1 MRFFFVCLSF
11 FYLLVGSLCF
21 KLLKLNTDKLQTCGA
36 ETKTKTLLNP
46 DAHQAVM
53 WASIWLLSLMIGGGF
68 LGWARRLGRGDPRK
82 QRHVSTA
89 RLRRPIRSLPNK
101 EDEPKKKLSRLHVNT
116 ENGVSEYLHIEA
128 PSAVTWNVRVRV
140 NGTWLL
146 VKKVSHEEKKSFKV
160 SKTLSDLF
168 FISDLCRPSFLLIFF
183 PSRLQISKQKIP
195 CL

>member
-1 MRFFFVCLSF
+1 MWCRDKDEDTLKPRCSPGSDVSLDLTPLANDWRRFSRLS
-11 FYLLVGSLCF
+11 
-21 KLLKLNTDKLQTCGA
+21 
-36 ETKTKTLLNP
+36 ETTWEGW
-46 DAHQAVM
+46 HQE
-53 WASIWLLSLMIGGGF
+53 
-68 LGWARRLGRGDPRK
+68 
-82 QRHVSTA
+82 TEA
-89 RLRRPIRSLPNK
+89 RLYRKATSANQKPTNQRRRA
-101 EDEPKKKLSRLHVNT
+101 KKKLSRLHVNT

-146 VKKVSHEEKKSFKV
+146 VKKVSHEEKKSLKV

>member
-1 MRFFFVCLSF
+1 MPAVSLIFWLLLMGFSQSRCCQCVFFFFCLSF

-68 LGWARRLGRGDPRK
+68 LGWGRRLGGGDTRK

-101 EDEPKKKLSRLHVNT
+101 EDEPKKKTLPSTRKHWKWRFWISSHRS
-116 ENGVSEYLHIEA
+116 SEC
-128 PSAVTWNVRVRV
+128 
-140 NGTWLL
+140 
-146 VKKVSHEEKKSFKV
+146 
-160 SKTLSDLF
+160 SDLK
-168 FISDLCRPSFLLIFF
+168 CACTCESFQNTVRSVFHIRSL
-183 PSRLQISKQKIP
+183 
-195 CL
+195 